1 MPITANGVTI
11 TNIIANGV
19 TMSTVVANGVT
30 VFSAVATTAT
40 PGIQNLSANPN
51 AFGCGAAVN

>member
-40 PGIQNLSANPN
+40 PSITNFNAGPN
-51 AFGCGAAVN
+51 AFGFGAAVS